1 MPAEARYLA
10 MTLLQCTVLL
20 LVLFFLTREY
30 LCCTNCTKIILVVAA
45 VIVVV
50 NGDGFGLMAYCIH
63 YAISPVNRAQC
74 YIEVAVSS
82 PVVAETIA
90 STHCTY
96 SHEGIARLSKPEWPG

>member
-1 MPAEARYLA
+1 
-10 MTLLQCTVLL
+10 
-20 LVLFFLTREY
+20 
-30 LCCTNCTKIILVVAA
+30 
-45 VIVVV
+45 
-50 NGDGFGLMAYCIH
+50 MAYCIH